1 MSPLIFFLIAIFFV
15 NVYDVYAE
23 PDEYVFAGGEKGIRF
38 VPVYY
43 VDTIYCNGFNL
54 DDKGCY
60 DVMNDYI
67 TIKIGYRDV
76 WTPRG
81 CTILQHEQTHAW
93 GFYDEVSVSSIF
105 KCDNPVDKSETQG
118 LYDEDNIFHFNPRY
132 EWKGYGITHDPSCTT
147 WYVGELPERC
157 GR

>member
-1 MSPLIFFLIAIFFV
+1 MKTTLIFLLIAFSIPLAF
-15 NVYDVYAE
+15 AE
-23 PDEYVFAGGEKGIRF
+23 PDEYVFAGGEKGVRL

-43 VDTIYCNGFNL
+43 VETIYCNGFNL

-60 DVMNDYI
+60 DVDADYI

-93 GFYDEVSVSSIF
+93 GFYDEVSVGKLF
-105 KCDNPVDKSETQG
+105 QCDNPNDKSETQG
-118 LYDEDNIFHFNPRY
+118 LYDPNNIYHYTAYTFEYKPFNSARLVYPNMVVR
-132 EWKGYGITHDPSCTT
+132 
-147 WYVGELPERC
+147 
-157 GR
+157 